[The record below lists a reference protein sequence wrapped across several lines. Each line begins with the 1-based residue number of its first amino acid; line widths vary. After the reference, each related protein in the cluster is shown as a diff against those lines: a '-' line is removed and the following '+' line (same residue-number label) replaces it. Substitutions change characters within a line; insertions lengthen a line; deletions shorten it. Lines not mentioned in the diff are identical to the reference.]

1 MTRSIARLI
10 VMVAVMLVGCKD
22 SPVAKPRPESP
33 TQNKSSLA
41 KDVPD
46 KEPPSSSADAD
57 EAVARAAFVD
67 SKIGI
72 AFPHSLGD
80 MEFGE
85 HYAFPAPG
93 LGYSLRYQGVGAMRC
108 DLYVYDHGLKDIPN
122 GYRDPIFVEEV
133 ASAERGI
140 RHYEDLGQYLD
151 VKKLSHGIYPDDQH
165 RQAIRFQTSQFQ
177 FRQIAGPQV
186 TFTGLQNSET
196 YICGFKRHFIKARIS
211 YPTESA
217 ESSVESRDKA
227 LRQLA
232 SLLKTK

>member
-1 MTRSIARLI
+1 MTRSIAHLI
-10 VMVAVMLVGCKD
+10 VMATVMLAGCQD

-41 KDVPD
+41 KDAPD
-46 KEPPSSSADAD
+46 KEPPSSSADAN
-57 EAVARAAFVD
+57 EADARVAFVD
-67 SKIGI
+67 DKIGV
-72 AFPHSLGD
+72 AFPYSLGD

-85 HYAFPAPG
+85 HYEFPAPG

-151 VKKLSHGIYPDDQH
+151 VKKLSHGIYPNDPQ
-165 RQAIRFQTSQFQ
+165 QAIRFQTSQFQ
-177 FRQIAGPQV
+177 FRQVAGPQV

-211 YPTESA
+211 YPAESA
-217 ESSVESRDKA
+217 ESTAEARTEA

-232 SLLKTK
+232 SLLKAK